1 MPGPHSRGAAVA
13 APPPAPGRGRPP
25 AGGTSPMQSPMT
37 SSFSV
42 LSAWF
47 RHTRNA
53 SASRCTACTA
63 ILPSPP
69 ACPRPAPSAHGPIAA
84 ALAGPPS
91 QSARAP
97 PGRAVRRAGRAVP
110 PTAAAAAAPGF
121 RPVLRGG
128 RCPRRAGGGR
138 RGRASTGRPGPVR
151 LNPTRLG
158 SARGPASGACGQARG
173 GGGSGGRGT
182 A

>member
-69 ACPRPAPSAHGPIAA
+69 ACPRPAHLGARTNSSGARGPSQPIGAGSAGTSGATRRKGRAAHGSGSGSAGVPAGSARRPMPAA
-84 ALAGPPS
+84 GRRRAAGP
-91 QSARAP
+91 
-97 PGRAVRRAGRAVP
+97 GLNG
-110 PTAAAAAAPGF
+110 AA
-121 RPVLRGG
+121 
-128 RCPRRAGGGR
+128 
-138 RGRASTGRPGPVR
+138 RPGP
-151 LNPTRLG
+151 
-158 SARGPASGACGQARG
+158 A
-173 GGGSGGRGT
+173 
-182 A
+182 